1 MTTLTAPETINPVA
15 YLEQPFGQFADLV
28 NAHARN
34 QPDRIALDDGTEK
47 LSWSEAVPLI
57 NQIAAQLQADGLV
70 KGQAVSIVGATSVR
84 YALVYLAAIVAG
96 GCAAPLTTSA
106 TPKQLAAMMADSGAD
121 HLFVD
126 TVKLQELNHSGVE
139 LPPLNQIMLNEPVE
153 GVQFL
158 FDWMAKD
165 GALPKDLCVSPE
177 DPFNI
182 IYSSGTTGT
191 PKGIVHSRKMRWHQ
205 MAVGEGARYGKP
217 GQVSLFSTPLYSNT
231 TLSIFISTIAYGG
244 TAVLM
249 PK

>member
-1 MTTLTAPETINPVA
+1 MTILTAPETIDPVV

-106 TPKQLAAMMADSGAD
+106 TPKQLAAMMAASGAD

-126 TVKLQELNHSGVE
+126 TVKLQELNRSGVE
-139 LPPLNQIMLNEPVE
+139 LPTLNQIM
-153 GVQFL
+153 
-158 FDWMAKD
+158 
-165 GALPKDLCVSPE
+165 
-177 DPFNI
+177 
-182 IYSSGTTGT
+182 
-191 PKGIVHSRKMRWHQ
+191 
-205 MAVGEGARYGKP
+205 
-217 GQVSLFSTPLYSNT
+217 
-231 TLSIFISTIAYGG
+231 
-244 TAVLM
+244 
-249 PK
+249 